1 MMMRR
6 FVIATL
12 AGVIGCMPPS
22 VLERNP
28 GRPPGDGGRELPQG
42 MAAPRGD
49 WTSKKVNGKQEPNT
63 LIAADRTS
71 CTVSADKFREV
82 SIGESVFCSWTK

>member
-1 MMMRR
+1 MKRL
-6 FVIATL
+6 IL
-12 AGVIGCMPPS
+12 ASLAAVTGCMPPS

-49 WTSKKVNGKQEPNT
+49 WASRKVNGKEEPNR
-63 LIAADRTS
+63 LIAADRSS

-82 SIGESVFCSWTK
+82 SIGESVFCAWSK